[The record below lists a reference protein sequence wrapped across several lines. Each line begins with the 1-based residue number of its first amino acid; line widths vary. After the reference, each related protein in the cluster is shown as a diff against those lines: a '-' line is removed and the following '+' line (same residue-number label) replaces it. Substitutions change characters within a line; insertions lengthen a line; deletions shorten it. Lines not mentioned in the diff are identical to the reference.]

1 MAVVEEL
8 LHVTSRSA
16 LLGILLMLLSVL
28 YFSSSRSRSQK
39 KEKEPPG
46 PKPLPILGNLLD
58 LDLNRPHL
66 SLLSMSKQYGSI
78 FTVHFGPKKMVVLS
92 GYETIKQALV
102 THAEE
107 FENRDINHIFH
118 VLNEGYVSRQFSIFQ
133 STAGILF
140 SNGKNW
146 KTMRRFTLSTLRDLG
161 MGKKGSEEKIID
173 ETRYLREV
181 FEQFKGKPFCT
192 SEPVSYAVSNVISA
206 IVYGS
211 RFEYTDP
218 VFVDMVTQV
227 KENIR
232 LMGSA
237 SVQLCNLFPWLCSW
251 TNTWKLMMMYREQYF
266 KELKTLLKK
275 LQETMNPQDC
285 RGLVDYFFVRQQKEE
300 ESGERNPLFH
310 KENLKY
316 TVGNLFAAGTDTT
329 AATLCWAFLLMAKYP
344 HVQDQ
349 VQKEIDRVIGGRQ
362 VRMEDRKDLPYT
374 DAVIHEIQR
383 LANIVP
389 MNLPHT
395 TTCDIH
401 FQGYFIKKG
410 TCVIPLLTSVLRD
423 ENEWKSPNTFNPEH
437 FLDEKGQFVKRES
450 FLPFSAGHRVCVGE
464 SLAKMELFLFFTS
477 FLQHFSFT
485 PPPGVSEEQLDLTP
499 AVGFT
504 LNPSPHKLCAVVR
517 NA

>member
-16 LLGILLMLLSVL
+16 LFGILLMLLSVL
-28 YFSSSRSRSQK
+28 YFFSSRSRSQK

-46 PKPLPILGNLLD
+46 PKPLPILGNLLH
-58 LDLNRPHL
+58 LDLKRPHL

-92 GYETIKQALV
+92 GYQTIKQALV

-107 FENRDINHIFH
+107 FENRDMNHMFS
-118 VLNEGYVSRQFSIFQ
+118 VFNEGR
-133 STAGILF
+133 GILF

-161 MGKKGSEEKIID
+161 MGKKGSKEKIID

-181 FEQFKGKPFCT
+181 FEKFKGKPFRT

-218 VFVDMVTQV
+218 VFIDMITQV

-237 SVQLCNLFPWLCSW
+237 SIQLCNLFPWLCSW
-251 TNTWKLMMMYREQYF
+251 MRTWKQIMINR
-266 KELKTLLKK
+266 
-275 LQETMNPQDC
+275 
-285 RGLVDYFFVRQQKEE
+285 
-300 ESGERNPLFH
+300 ERNPLFH
-310 KENLKY
+310 EENLKY
-316 TVGNLFAAGTDTT
+316 TVSNLFAAGTDTT

-349 VQKEIDRVIGGRQ
+349 VQKEIDRVIGDCQ
-362 VRMEDRKDLPYT
+362 ARMEDRKDLPYT
-374 DAVIHEIQR
+374 NAVIHEIQR
-383 LANIVP
+383 IANIVP
-389 MNLPHT
+389 MSLPHT
-395 TTCDIH
+395 TTCDVH
-401 FQGYFIKKG
+401 FQGYVIKKG

-437 FLDEKGQFVKRES
+437 FLDEKGQFVKRDS

-477 FLQHFSFT
+477 FLQHFRFT

-504 LNPSPHKLCAVVR
+504 LNPSPHELCAVVR

>member
-8 LHVTSRSA
+8 LPVTSRSA

-28 YFSSSRSRSQK
+28 YFFSSRSRSQK

-46 PKPLPILGNLLD
+46 PKPLPILGNLLH
-58 LDLNRPHL
+58 LDLKRPHL
-66 SLLSMSKQYGSI
+66 SLLSMSKQYGSV
-78 FTVHFGPKKMVVLS
+78 FTVHLGPRKVVVLS

-102 THAEE
+102 NRAEE
-107 FENRDINHIFH
+107 FENRD
-118 VLNEGYVSRQFSIFQ
+118 LNPLFTEYNQGY
-133 STAGILF
+133 GILF

-161 MGKKGSEEKIID
+161 MGKKGSEEKIIE
-173 ETRYLREV
+173 ETCYLREV
-181 FEQFKGKPFCT
+181 FEQFKGKPFRT

-218 VFVDMVTQV
+218 VFIDMVTQA

-232 LMGSA
+232 LVGSA
-237 SVQLCNLFPWLCSW
+237 SIQLYNMFPWLCSW
-251 TNTWKLMMMYREQYF
+251 VKNRKRIMINREQF
-266 KELKTLLKK
+266 VKEVTRLAGK
-275 LQETMNPQDC
+275 LQETVNPQDC

-300 ESGERNPLFH
+300 ESGDRNHLFH
-310 KENLKY
+310 KNNLIY
-316 TVGNLFAAGTDTT
+316 TVTNLFAAGTDTT

-362 VRMEDRKDLPYT
+362 ARMEDRKDLPYT
-374 DAVIHEIQR
+374 NAVIHEIQR
-383 LANIVP
+383 IANIVP
-389 MNLPHT
+389 MSLPHT
-395 TTCDIH
+395 TTCDVH

-437 FLDEKGQFVKRES
+437 FLDDKGQFVKRES

-477 FLQHFSFT
+477 ILQHFSFT

-499 AVGFT
+499 AVGLT
-504 LNPSPHKLCAVVR
+504 LSPCPHEMCAVVR